1 MRILSRAVLLAAAL
15 HVAAPAFAAP
25 PDRGHSRHFVAQQQ
39 DGPSLSEAVEMVRR
53 KYRGRIV
60 SAETHVSGNH
70 EVHVIKVLTEDGK
83 VVTERIRGRTR
94 RG

>member
-1 MRILSRAVLLAAAL
+1 
-15 HVAAPAFAAP
+15 
-25 PDRGHSRHFVAQQQ
+25 
-39 DGPSLSEAVEMVRR
+39 MVRR

>member
-83 VVTERIRGRTR
+83 VKTVQIPGCPRNG
-94 RG
+94 